1 MTRPAEDQKHTSAGE
16 CVGSTPWA
24 ERFPKWPPSYVAFA
38 LAHGATDDILSFRE
52 AQPDRTAYTTW
63 IKEQELTWR
72 ASCGYDAN
80 RPMTARRL
88 GEFERWLEQRAH
100 ANPPEPIAPIVD
112 RVMADIMARQRGGA
126 GVRT

>member
-1 MTRPAEDQKHTSAGE
+1 MT
-16 CVGSTPWA
+16 
-24 ERFPKWPPSYVAFA
+24 PP
-38 LAHGATDDILSFRE
+38 HGAQYDAPGGRSKAHQRRRVCRLDALGRAE